1 MLWLWLV
8 TLALGGPVEDAEQAL
23 ARHSRGRDTAPL
35 AARAEALEAGLAGGE
50 IESDGASVELLVR
63 VWLTVAQDGADARR
77 LEALEHAVTAAEG
90 LAEQGGSAD
99 LGTSTSGIAMLVTDG
114 CRRAKTPEEREV
126 WRVLG
131 LRVVALS
138 PTILHRPP
146 ATVRGQLEQ
155 AVAQLE
161 LAHDPVH
168 AGELA
173 TSAANLGHPSRS
185 LDLRISEELVRT
197 ASPKVAGTFL
207 RQAIGR
213 WPSTWELRDLA
224 GGLFAANR
232 QYEEAIKHLDV
243 AIEYVHPELT
253 RQRAI
258 LLRKRA
264 AARTE
269 LGDLDG
275 AISDFEAAEP
285 LERAGPTERYQWAR
299 THVLAAQRLTAEL
312 RERTGNRAALPSAA
326 RDHCDKAIPHLT
338 LVEKDPRLGGP
349 AGQALAL
356 CNQVVA
362 AEATD

>member
-1 MLWLWLV
+1 MLGLWLV

-138 PTILHRPP
+138 TTILHRPP

-258 LLRKRA
+258 LLRKRGHA
-264 AARTE
+264 TE
-269 LGDLDG
+269 
-275 AISDFEAAEP
+275 I
-285 LERAGPTERYQWAR
+285 
-299 THVLAAQRLTAEL
+299 
-312 RERTGNRAALPSAA
+312 
-326 RDHCDKAIPHLT
+326 
-338 LVEKDPRLGGP
+338 
-349 AGQALAL
+349 
-356 CNQVVA
+356 
-362 AEATD
+362 